1 MMPHFVRSHIARKLL
16 LAVGAPSFLL
26 ALAGVLLLLSA
37 TREKAPGLWSFVLA
51 FLVVLAFTMSSIH
64 LLAVRLLLE
73 QPLARIVA
81 SLKRAEKG
89 DFLIRAPVES
99 EDELGELARSFNT
112 ALAAITDLHARRID
126 DAQSMESMQRELEL
140 KAEVEAQHQLLDD
153 ANRRLEA
160 HIRELTLLSDLG
172 RTFSSTL
179 ELEELLH
186 VVTDLVGRTLGYQA
200 FAVMLLDERRGDLV
214 VKSIFGINA
223 SVEGRRIPMGDGV
236 AGWAARER
244 KRLLVRDVR
253 ADGRF
258 PAQQWTGERDG
269 SVLAMPMISQ
279 GECVGVLD
287 FFRPVKDGFGDDEV
301 SFLESVASLAAM
313 AIANARLHE
322 RTVALSLTDP
332 LTGLANRRSLFGRL
346 EMEMERSE
354 RFSDIFSLAMI
365 DIDHF
370 KELNERHGHLAGDA
384 TLRWVGELLAGFV
397 RRVDTVARYRG
408 EEFALVLPR
417 ASGAAALELSE
428 KLRQLVAT
436 SASDYGASQ
445 PGGRVT
451 ISVGVATF
459 PDDARD
465 LPSLID
471 CADAALFA
479 AKRKGRNVVVA
490 HAPGMRES
498 PGRERD
504 VRSTAAVE
512 PNGVS

>member
-1 MMPHFVRSHIARKLL
+1 MLHFIRSQIARKLL
-16 LAVGAPSFLL
+16 VAVGVPSFVLAVV
-26 ALAGVLLLLSA
+26 GVLLLHAA
-37 TREKAPGLWSFVLA
+37 TRHTAPGLWSFVLA
-51 FLVVLAFTMSSIH
+51 FLVVLAITMSSVH
-64 LLAVRLLLE
+64 LVAARLLLE

-81 SLKRAEKG
+81 ALKRTERG
-89 DFLIRAPVES
+89 EFLVRVPVES

-112 ALAAITDLHARRID
+112 ALAAITDLHARRIE
-126 DAQSMESMQRELEL
+126 DAQSMESMQRELAL
-140 KAEVEAQHQLLDD
+140 KAEVEAQHRLLDD

-160 HIRELTLLSDLG
+160 RVRELTLLSDLG

-179 ELEELLH
+179 KLDELLH
-186 VVTDLVGRTLGYQA
+186 VMTDLVGRSLGYQA
-200 FAVMLLDERRGDLV
+200 FAVFLLDERQGELV
-214 VKSIFGINA
+214 AKSIFGINA
-223 SVEGRRIPMGDGV
+223 SVEGLRLKLGDGI

-258 PAQQWTGERDG
+258 PAQRWTGDRDG
-269 SVLAMPMISQ
+269 SVLAVPMIAQ

-287 FFRPVKDGFGDDEV
+287 FFRPVKDAFADDEV
-301 SFLESVASLAAM
+301 SFLESVASQAAM

-322 RTVALSLTDP
+322 RTVALTLSDP
-332 LTGLANRRSLFGRL
+332 LTGLANRRSLFERL

-370 KELNERHGHLAGDA
+370 KGLNEAHGHLAGDA
-384 TLRWVGELLAGFV
+384 TLRRVGELLASTA
-397 RRVDTVARYRG
+397 RRVDTLARYRG

-417 ASGAAALELSE
+417 ASSAAALELAE

-436 SASDYGASQ
+436 TAVDYGASQ
-445 PGGRVT
+445 PGGHVT
-451 ISVGVATF
+451 ISVGVATY

-479 AKRKGRNVVVA
+479 AKRRGRNTVA
-490 HAPGMRES
+490 VYQPGMREN
-498 PGRERD
+498 PGRRRD
-504 VRSTAAVE
+504 VRTTAAVE
-512 PNGVS
+512 PGSVS

>member
-1 MMPHFVRSHIARKLL
+1 VIPHFIRFHIARKLL
-16 LAVGAPSFLL
+16 LAVGVPSFAL
-26 ALAGVLLLLSA
+26 ALVGVLWLGSA
-37 TREKAPGLWSFVLA
+37 MRETAPGLWGFVLA
-51 FLVVLAFTMSSIH
+51 FLLVLAFTMSAAH

-81 SLKRAEKG
+81 ALKRAEKG
-89 DFLIRAPVES
+89 DFLIRAPVQS

-126 DAQSMESMQRELEL
+126 DAQSMESMQRELAL

-153 ANRRLEA
+153 ANRRLESRV
-160 HIRELTLLSDLG
+160 RELTVLSDLG

-179 ELEELLH
+179 KLEDLLNA
-186 VVTDLVGRTLGYQA
+186 VVDLAGRTLGYQA
-200 FAVMLLDERRGDLV
+200 FAVLLVDERQGDLV
-214 VKSIFGINA
+214 VKSVFGIDA
-223 SVEGRRIPMGDGV
+223 AVGGQRVPLGEGVD
-236 AGWAARER
+236 GWAAQER
-244 KRLLVRDVR
+244 RRLLVPDVQ
-253 ADGRF
+253 ADARF
-258 PAQQWTGERDG
+258 PARRWTGHEDG
-269 SVLAMPMISQ
+269 SVLALPMIAQ

-287 FFRPVKDGFGDDEV
+287 FFRPVKDGFRDDEV
-301 SFLESVASLAAM
+301 SFLESVASQAAM

-322 RTVALSLTDP
+322 RTVALSLSDP
-332 LTGLANRRSLFGRL
+332 LTGLSNRRSLFGRL

-370 KELNERHGHLAGDA
+370 KLLNETHGHLAGDA
-384 TLRWVGELLAGFV
+384 TLRGVGELLAGFV

-417 ASGAAALELSE
+417 ASKAAALELAE
-428 KLRQLVAT
+428 KIRQLVAT
-436 SASDYGASQ
+436 SAIDYGATQ

-451 ISVGVATF
+451 ISVGLATF
-459 PDDARD
+459 PQDAAD

-479 AKRKGRNVVVA
+479 AKRQGRNVVVPYV
-490 HAPGMRES
+490 PGMRES
-498 PGRERD
+498 PGRKRD
-504 VRSTAAVE
+504 VRITAAVE

>member
-1 MMPHFVRSHIARKLL
+1 MPHFIRSQIARKLL
-16 LAVGAPSFLL
+16 LAVGVPSLFL
-26 ALAGVLLLLSA
+26 ALVGVFWLSSA
-37 TREKAPGLWSFVLA
+37 LREKAPGLSSFVLA
-51 FLVVLAFTMSSIH
+51 FLLVLALTMSAVH
-64 LLAVRLLLE
+64 FLAVRLLLE

-81 SLKRAEKG
+81 ALKRTEQG
-89 DFLIRAPVES
+89 DFLTRAPVDS
-99 EDELGELARSFNT
+99 EDELGDLARSFNT

-126 DAQSMESMQRELEL
+126 DAQSMESMQRELAL

-160 HIRELTLLSDLG
+160 HVRELTLLSDLG
-172 RTFSSTL
+172 RTLSSTL
-179 ELEELLH
+179 KLDEVLH
-186 VVTDLVGRTLGYQA
+186 VVSDLMGRTLGYQA
-200 FAVMLLDERRGDLV
+200 FAVLLLDELQGDLV
-214 VKSIFGINA
+214 VKSIFGINP
-223 SVEGRRIPMGDGV
+223 SVEGRRVPLGEGI

-253 ADGRF
+253 TDGRF
-258 PAQQWTGERDG
+258 PAQRWTGDLDG
-269 SVLAMPMISQ
+269 SVLAVPMTFQ

-287 FFRPVKDGFGDDEV
+287 FFRPLKDAFRDDEV
-301 SFLESVASLAAM
+301 SFLESVASQAAM

-332 LTGLANRRSLFGRL
+332 LTGLANRRSLFQRL

-370 KELNERHGHLAGDA
+370 KDLNERHGHLAGDA
-384 TLRWVGELLAGFV
+384 TLRRVGDLLGGFV

-408 EEFALVLPR
+408 EEFAVVLPR
-417 ASGAAALELSE
+417 SNGAAALDLAE

-436 SASDYGASQ
+436 STLDYGATQ

-459 PDDARD
+459 PADARD

-471 CADAALFA
+471 SADAALFA
-479 AKRKGRNVVVA
+479 AKRKGRDVVVA
-490 HAPGMRES
+490 YAPGMRES
-498 PGRERD
+498 PGRQRD
-504 VRSTAAVE
+504 VKITAAVE
-512 PNGVS
+512 PGGVS